1 MKCTN
6 KSWWISHS
14 RLTFVEVCRKAT
26 LHVVA
31 IMDGM
36 TGNAVDPP
44 KSSMNNK
51 NLEMKTAVRKEKPD

>member
-1 MKCTN
+1 
-6 KSWWISHS
+6 
-14 RLTFVEVCRKAT
+14 VEVCRKAT

>member
-1 MKCTN
+1 
-6 KSWWISHS
+6 
-14 RLTFVEVCRKAT
+14 

-36 TGNAVDPP
+36 TENAVAPP